1 MRILALLFLLL
12 LATPVVTV
20 QPALAQ
26 LGTEAPQ
33 SQESVDNVRTQV
45 RGALNT
51 ARQFLGGLFADAKE
65 ASGLND
71 EQLFGVGVGILT
83 GLLVAD
89 IIGFGSGGSIIFAGG
104 GGLFGKW
111 VTTPKSSAP

>member
-1 MRILALLFLLL
+1 MRILALVFVLLL
-12 LATPVVTV
+12 GMPVVTA
-20 QPALAQ
+20 QTALAQ
-26 LGTEAPQ
+26 SGADAQQPQ
-33 SQESVDNVRTQV
+33 ANVDDVRTQA

-71 EQLFGVGVGILT
+71 EQLFGVGVGILA

-89 IIGFGSGGSIIFAGG
+89 IVGSGGAGSDFFAAG

-111 VTTPKSSAP
+111 VTTPK